1 MKSKTTILKTVSET
15 EIDLFEKLN
24 GQAQSFYDEVQ
35 SLAKKSSHDLIN
47 PFKLNLIN
55 KALQRLNEFLGKE
68 APLEGFSQFEE
79 ASLPSNSDVAFVL
92 SQYLASLEKIR
103 ADNAEEDGM
112 GSKDWHW
119 KSDRSRPTARPKK
132 MG

>member
-1 MKSKTTILKTVSET
+1 MTILKPLNED
-15 EIDLFEKLN
+15 EIDLFETLN

-35 SLAKKSSHDLIN
+35 FLAKKSPHDTIN

-55 KALQRLNEFLGKE
+55 KALLRLNIFFDKFV
-68 APLEGFSQFEE
+68 PLEGFTHFDY

-92 SQYLASLEKIR
+92 SQYLAALEKIR
-103 ADNAEEDGM
+103 ADNVTEDGF

-119 KSDRSRPTARPKK
+119 KSVPSRPTARPKK